1 MIKWNKLL
9 TLLLVLVLFAGL
21 AGTTTT
27 KLWKGIALGLDL
39 QGGFDVLY
47 EVMPTE
53 KDAVT
58 YEGVVATQRAL
69 ENRVNAIG
77 VSEPNITIEGTNR
90 IRVQLAG
97 VTDQEN
103 AKKILGEPAKLEFR
117 APDDKTLLLTGGDLK
132 PNARFQQDPQTGRIE
147 IAVEFKDPK
156 KLQDVTTKYLGQPMG
171 IFLNDK
177 QLSKPTIQNI
187 ISNGQA
193 VITGMESPK
202 EATDIANLLNA
213 GALPY
218 PIKELSSMSVGAT
231 LGQAALQKT
240 MYAAGIAF
248 VLIFAFMIA
257 VYRIPGLIAN
267 VALLMYMYLL
277 IAIFSGMHVVL
288 TLPGLAAL
296 ILGVGMAVD
305 VNIIAYE
312 RMKDE
317 FRSGKTLLSA
327 VIMGQKR
334 SLPTIIDA
342 NTTSLIA
349 GAIMFLVGSGQVRG
363 FAVAHI
369 ISILTTFLTAV
380 LVSRWMLMLLVRSN
394 LIKNPWWFGASKG
407 GEAK

>member
-1 MIKWNKLL
+1 MVKWSKLL
-9 TLLLVLVLFAGL
+9 TLLLVLALFAGL
-21 AGTTTT
+21 AGTTTK
-27 KLWKGIALGLDL
+27 KLWDGIKLGLDL

-47 EVMPTE
+47 EVQPTD
-53 KDAVT
+53 KDQVT

-69 ENRVNAIG
+69 ENRVNSIG
-77 VSEPNITIEGTNR
+77 VSEPNISIEGTNR

-117 APDDKTLLLTGGDLK
+117 APDDKTVLLTGADLK
-132 PNARFQQDPQTGRIE
+132 PNARFQQDQQTGQIV
-147 IAVEFKDPK
+147 IAVEFKDAK
-156 KLQDVTTKYLGQPMG
+156 QFQDVTSKYLGQPMG
-171 IFLNDK
+171 IYLND
-177 QLSKPTIQNI
+177 QRLSKPTIQSV
-187 ISNGQA
+187 ISNGKA
-193 VITGMESPK
+193 VITGMSTPK
-202 EATDIANLLNA
+202 EATDLANMLNA

-240 MYAAGIAF
+240 IYAAGIAF
-248 VLIFAFMIA
+248 ILIFLFMII

-267 VALLMYMYLL
+267 IALLMYMYLL
-277 IAIFSGMHVVL
+277 LAVFDGMHVVL

-327 VIMGQKR
+327 VIMGQKK

-363 FAVAHI
+363 FAIAHI
-369 ISILTTFLTAV
+369 ISILATFLTAV

-394 LIKNPWWFGASKG
+394 WIKNPWWFGASKG
-407 GEAK
+407 GETK